1 MKTLGQDAAGLA
13 GIDDDDQSI
22 HGDEMHGFESAR
34 GNLLDAKNED
44 KVPQSAD
51 CGIEMTNR

>member
-1 MKTLGQDAAGLA
+1 MRTPGRHADGPV
-13 GIDDDDQSI
+13 GIDDDDKSI

-44 KVPQSAD
+44 KIPQSAD